1 MMNEFVS
8 DCGEWTVDV
17 NHDGRPDVVAA
28 GWTTNGIFWWE
39 NLGKLGAE
47 WKLHL
52 ITDSYDTEGG

>member
-52 ITDSYDTEGG
+52 ITHSYDTEGG